1 MKHKN
6 TAELKSSRAQELKA
20 QSSELR
26 VARRNLVIERRMRSA
41 GSCSE
46 RRPCIYAFFRNARR
60 LCVRFMRDYA
70 YRQFSVMIAMYHD
83 KIVRLE
89 RRAPGDGGYS

>member
-1 MKHKN
+1 M
-6 TAELKSSRAQELKA
+6 
-20 QSSELR
+20 
-26 VARRNLVIERRMRSA
+26 
-41 GSCSE
+41 
-46 RRPCIYAFFRNARR
+46 
-60 LCVRFMRDYA
+60 RFMRDYA